1 MLQDLHW
8 PSRDDTLGAGLRQPS
23 RSRHLLLH
31 SRARFGTTTRR
42 MRCRSRRGAIGR
54 TGEPV
59 TMHVERGK
67 IQELAC
73 AELMADLA
81 GCR

>member
-8 PSRDDTLGAGLRQPS
+8 PAVAIGWSRPPTAFPLPPPPATLAGAV
-23 RSRHLLLH
+23 RHDH
-31 SRARFGTTTRR
+31 KEDAMPVEKS
-42 MRCRSRRGAIGR
+42 AIGR

-67 IQELAC
+67 IQELAR

>member
-8 PSRDDTLGAGLRQPS
+8 PSRDDRLGADLRQPS
-23 RSRHLLLH
+23 RSRHLQLH
-31 SRARFGTTTRR
+31 SRARFGTTKEDA
-42 MRCRSRRGAIGR
+42 MPVEKSAIGR

-67 IQELAC
+67 IQGLARGELI
-73 AELMADLA
+73 ADLA